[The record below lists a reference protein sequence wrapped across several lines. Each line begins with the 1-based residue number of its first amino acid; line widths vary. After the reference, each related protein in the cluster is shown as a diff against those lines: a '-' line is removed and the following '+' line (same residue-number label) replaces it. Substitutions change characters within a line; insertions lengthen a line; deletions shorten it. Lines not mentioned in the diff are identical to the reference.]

1 MATFGLTE
9 RQREK
14 YFTLNK
20 RRTGFGNLLKD
31 NATGVRDFVQLFVF
45 DTESRLIGDIV
56 LDFENLVQENYSS
69 DTIKLNV
76 GQHLREFF
84 NLSQGDYQVVYKFLR
99 IVAGNIQSEVF
110 YDPARDEIHNGQFR
124 SEDVN
129 GQIKYFTL
137 VDDDDKSESTERE
150 IFKKKLAYEI
160 IETNQSRNELL
171 ITPDPHL
178 TDRGGE
184 ISDILNRQLSLVN
197 DDLIFSPLLSLNQ
210 QEKKIT
216 FDQSKFQQDSYV
228 LRIPDNDL
236 IGFTKSMNGNRI
248 VFENFFKAQIP
259 THYKGQYLAIK
270 SGTQDVGGKGKT
282 NLWKNDIVPGSI
294 NEDTFID
301 KTDYIWQLNVG
312 FPPRPGL
319 EIMFMKKR
327 KDLLVSKVV
336 GDEVTDG
343 QGYFIRELNKNFN
356 INSISNLPKNIWQTT
371 DRGPKDGDF
380 SSIISGRLDYELE
393 GTFPY
398 SYNRQTDSDN
408 VDLDGILKVNEPYA
422 LGDNLEEVFIDW
434 ETRIVDVI
442 DKNTIRVKSNLKD
455 SYFKLRQAGFKILSI
470 GEDKYRTGKINEL
483 EFKNMFSETFYVEE
497 KINDVNNYK
506 TYLRLDNN
514 NKDLYLITNTLK
526 RDNGLLL
533 KLQTSLAQNIELEDL
548 KVDIVEEVLAD
559 YRDNITLIPKQ
570 YVSDTFLLPANF
582 DGAKNDVIIQQT
594 DYKSHN
600 TLLTSDDE
608 KNRKIERL
616 LVSGSLL
623 DVKPNIS
630 YQKTTTDLLQ
640 QDDDIGFGN
649 FVHFSSAESRV
660 INFRKKLRLIEG
672 YTKDSSSL
680 LSISS
685 SLSKIQNIEKKRQRV
700 IDSFTPYEDYLYFE
714 SSSYVSS
721 SNGIFHDTAW
731 PKMTSTKPYKLQHT
745 TGSTGIAYYDNM
757 INSASKYDFNNQ
769 NSLRFTLPE
778 HIHQDTTNNPFLEFM
793 DMVGEQFDEVWT
805 YTKSLT
811 DVNFRVSSISEGISK
826 DVSKY
831 YADALGI
838 KLFDG
843 NSLVGLSEYLLGE
856 KDDGSSNE
864 TESEKLTEE
873 IWKRI
878 LANLPFFIKTKGTE
892 RSLKGILNCYGIPS
906 SVLRVREFGGP
917 DTGTRVS
924 YEIKRKF
931 TYALDFKAS
940 QFIKT
945 PWKTINDSYPD
956 TTEFRFRSP
965 YSVGSSGSMVLV
977 QKSGSG
983 AGSGGSWAISL
994 QDNATTDNRGHLRF
1008 AISASDGTK
1017 RFVTSSALPF
1027 YNDDMW
1033 SVMLTRL
1040 SSSGVQHGDSD
1051 FPFTSSFQLTTKQYD
1066 STRQRIIYEDTQS
1079 LTVTSSKYNAAFTS
1093 SGNIFLGGSGT
1104 GNHGTQFSGS
1114 MMEFRLWTEALSQS
1128 VFENHVRT
1136 PKAYNGNTTSSAY
1149 SNLVF
1154 RMPLDDNISL
1164 SSSNATLT
1172 ASNIAHLKTYSNGIS
1187 GSNINGFTGNFYKD
1201 LVDQEKV
1208 KIPNIGIRRNATKI
1222 RLENNS
1228 LPENAQLDP
1237 EQKQE
1242 VSSLDFAPLDSNKL
1256 GVYFSPTDVINED
1269 IIYTFADFNFDN
1281 QIGDPRDEFEPF
1293 YRGLKQTRFDY
1304 FKRYR
1309 GAHNSF
1315 FDYLRILDFYDNS
1328 VFNVLEQFVPAR
1340 AKTDF
1345 GNLIES
1351 NILERNK
1358 QIVNR
1363 KPSFTNRY
1371 FENANDFESGLKISR
1386 FISGS
1391 DDNNLNIFGEFPYY
1405 ESVIAQSTG
1414 SVRATNRPTHVH
1426 LNQLNKRVADSV
1438 AYATASVTKGGTSV
1452 EFTEAVQPFISA
1464 SRLSTTNRIRTFF
1477 YGSLSD
1483 SISAGFGASYGIPG
1497 NLFVISSS
1505 LDRTDLESLA
1515 ENTIQEKLFYEGV
1528 KLNKNTS
1535 KDGKDPVEITFT
1547 APTKLVTQE
1556 PGKSRL
1562 KTK

>member
-31 NATGVRDFVQLFVF
+31 NATGARDFVQLFVF

-137 VDDDDKSESTERE
+137 ADDDDKSESTERE

-259 THYKGQYLAIK
+259 THYKGQYLAVK
-270 SGTQDVGGKGKT
+270 SGAQDVGGKGRT
-282 NLWKNDIVPGSI
+282 RLWKNDIVPGSI

-398 SYNRQTDSDN
+398 SYNRQTDIDN

-470 GEDKYRTGKINEL
+470 GEDNYRTGKINEL

-526 RDNGLLL
+526 RDSGLLL
-533 KLQTSLAQNIELEDL
+533 KLQTPLAQNIELQDL

-559 YRDNITLIPKQ
+559 YNDNITLIPKQ

-714 SSSYVSS
+714 SSSYISG

-931 TYALDFKAS
+931 TYALDFKGS
-940 QFIKT
+940 QYIRVPWKNDSNGEVPQTIEFRYKT
-945 PWKTINDSYPD
+945 PYKADQVLFRKAAGFGIQLINSGS
-956 TTEFRFRSP
+956 TEYGNVRFAVS
-965 YSVGSSGSMVLV
+965 SSGTGVS
-977 QKSGSG
+977 
-983 AGSGGSWAISL
+983 
-994 QDNATTDNRGHLRF
+994 HLDTPKLKLF
-1008 AISASDGTK
+1008 
-1017 RFVTSSALPF
+1017 
-1027 YNDDMW
+1027 NNDMW
-1033 SVMLTRL
+1033 SVMLTRV
-1040 SSSGVQHGDSD
+1040 SSSGEKLVDNNASRSVD
-1051 FPFTSSFQLTTKQYD
+1051 YTITAKQYD
-1066 STRQRIIYEDTQS
+1066 STRQRIIYEGITT
-1079 LTVTSSKYNAAFTS
+1079 LTVDGASALSASYNQRVVNNSSTSTFIG
-1093 SGNIFLGGSGT
+1093 GNGASFGSQ
-1104 GNHGTQFSGS
+1104 QFSGS
-1114 MMEFRLWTEALSQS
+1114 MMEFRYWSEPLSQS
-1128 VFENHVRT
+1128 VFNNHVRT

-1149 SNLVF
+1149 DNLLL
-1154 RMPLDDNISL
+1154 RLPLDDNISL

-1172 ASNIAHLKTYSNGIS
+1172 ASNIAHIKTYQGNIS
-1187 GSNINGFTGNFYKD
+1187 GSNINGFTGNFYRD

-1438 AYATASVTKGGTSV
+1438 AYATASVTRGGTSV